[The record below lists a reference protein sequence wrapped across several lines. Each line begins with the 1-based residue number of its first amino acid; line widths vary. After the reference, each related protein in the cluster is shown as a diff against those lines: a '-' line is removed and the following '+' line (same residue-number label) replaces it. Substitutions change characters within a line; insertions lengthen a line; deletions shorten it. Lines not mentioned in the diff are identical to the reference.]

1 MSAVVWITLIT
12 GLAMLV
18 VAKLSVVR
26 MVQEI
31 NRRREPREWI
41 SLAWWPNYKDRQ
53 VMKIYHSVL
62 PQGRLNVVYIS
73 CMAGGMVV
81 LLLAVI
87 FASHAPI

>member
-1 MSAVVWITLIT
+1 MNGAWTMLALGIAILI
-12 GLAMLV
+12 

-53 VMKIYHSVL
+53 VMRTYHAVL
-62 PQGRLNVVYIS
+62 PQGRLNIVYVGCITS
-73 CMAGGMVV
+73 GLFV
-81 LLLAVI
+81 LLLGVLMA
-87 FASHAPI
+87 AHAQT

>member
-1 MSAVVWITLIT
+1 MNVLVWITLAA

-18 VAKLSVVR
+18 IAKLSVVR

-53 VMKIYHSVL
+53 VTKIYHSVL
-62 PQGRLNVVYIS
+62 PHGRLSVVYIS
-73 CMAGGMVV
+73 CMAGGIAVV
-81 LLLAVI
+81 LLAVI
-87 FASHAPI
+87 FASHAQI